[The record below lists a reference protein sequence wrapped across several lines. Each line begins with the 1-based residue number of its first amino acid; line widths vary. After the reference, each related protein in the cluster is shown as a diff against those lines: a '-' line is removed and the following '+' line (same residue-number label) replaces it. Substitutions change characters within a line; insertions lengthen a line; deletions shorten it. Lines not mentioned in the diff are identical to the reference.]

1 MALKV
6 RMLMRRLLA
15 ATVIVVAVL
24 TLIYADHPAQSG
36 LRNATVLII
45 RHAEKPTEGTVLNA
59 RGEQR
64 AQAYVDYFN
73 PLKLDGQTLTPE
85 RLIAAGDS
93 PVSSRSR
100 LTLTPL
106 AERLGLSVEQPY
118 INNDAHELVKLLRK
132 SNQAPTILIAWHH
145 GHINHLIQ
153 AFGGDSTALMGQKK
167 WPDEVYDWLIVLRF
181 DEEGHLIKAR
191 SRKVQEH
198 LLPGDAGDDSQR
210 E

>member
-6 RMLMRRLLA
+6 RMMMRRLLVV
-15 ATVIVVAVL
+15 TVIAVAAL

-45 RHAEKPTEGTVLNA
+45 RHAEKPTEGAVLNA

-64 AQAYVDYFN
+64 ALAYADYFN

-85 RLIAAGDS
+85 RLIAAADS

-106 AERLGLSVEQPY
+106 AQRLDLPVEQPY
-118 INNDAHELVKLLRK
+118 INGDVHELVRLLRQ
-132 SNQAPTILIAWHH
+132 SNEAPTILIAWHH
-145 GHINHLIQ
+145 GHINKLIQ

-181 DEEGHLIKAR
+181 DDQGRIIR
-191 SRKVQEH
+191 TDSRKVLEH
-198 LLPGDAGDDSQR
+198 LLPGDEADANQGK
-210 E
+210 